1 MFYSPLRYPGGK
13 QKITP
18 VIENILQYTGHA
30 AFIEPFA
37 GGAGVSLELLFK
49 GTVNQVILN
58 DFDKGIYS
66 FWNAVLTETDRF
78 IKDIEKVNVTV
89 EEWERQKHIYINSEC
104 SYELGFAT
112 FFLNRTNRS
121 GIIKGGMIGGVD
133 QTGKYKI
140 NARFNKK
147 SLIKRIEKI
156 GLHKDNILLYNEDI
170 GTFINNHILNYPDAF
185 IFFDPPYYKAGKQ
198 VYSTFF
204 TPDDHIRFANA
215 IKSLKNNWIIT
226 YDNSPEI
233 KEFFADYVIKEIA
246 LNYSITSAH
255 KNTELIIF
263 SNQNFTDYN
272 KL

>member
-18 VIENILQYTGHA
+18 VIENILQYTGHT

-49 GTVNQVILN
+49 GAVNQVILN

-66 FWNAVLTETDRF
+66 FWNTVLTETDRF
-78 IKDIEKVNVTV
+78 IKDIEKINVTV
-89 EEWERQKHIYINSEC
+89 EEWEKQKHIYINSEC

-170 GTFINNHILNYPDAF
+170 GSFINNHIFNYPDAF

-215 IKSLKNNWIIT
+215 IKSLKNNWVIT

-233 KEFFADYVIKEIA
+233 KELFADYVIREIA

-263 SNQNFTDYN
+263 SNQNFADYN